1 MCKFLNSVH
10 HHKCMTTMNTLRFSL
25 ISCLLIVIGFNQ
37 TNAQT
42 VYAGESTIDKAKVPG
57 LYLTIQGDGKQIEKD
72 WETQLQKYGR
82 VSTSR
87 GTYRVSNADISGIS
101 SEPINLA
108 STVKSSRTSATI
120 FASFDLGNGTF
131 VTPGSTGYSAAETL
145 LKDFAGSSIYNQ
157 EVRTAEGGF
166 DEAQKNHQKMV
177 RKGEQLQRALE
188 QNAKEKE
195 RLQKRI
201 DDNARELEQLNKDVE
216 TNKTD
221 QATALTELESRK
233 SNVEAVKA
241 KKSN

>member
-1 MCKFLNSVH
+1 MK
-10 HHKCMTTMNTLRFSL
+10 TLRFIL
-25 ISCLLIVIGFNQ
+25 INCLSIVIGLNQ
-37 TNAQT
+37 TKAQT
-42 VYAGESTIDKAKVPG
+42 VYAGESTIDKAKVSG
-57 LYLTIQGDGKQIEKD
+57 LYLTIQGDGKQVEKD

-82 VSTSR
+82 VATSR
-87 GTYRVSNADISGIS
+87 GTYRVLNANLSGIS

-120 FASFDLGNGTF
+120 FAAFDLGNGTY

-145 LKDFAGSSIYNQ
+145 LKEFAGSSLYNQ

-166 DEAQKNHQKMV
+166 DEAQKNHQKTV
-177 RKGEQLQRALE
+177 RKGEQLQRAME

-195 RLQKRI
+195 RLLKRI
-201 DDNARELEQLNKDVE
+201 DDNTRELEQLNKDVE

-221 QATALTELESRK
+221 QATALTELDSRK
-233 SNVEAVKA
+233 ANVEAVKA